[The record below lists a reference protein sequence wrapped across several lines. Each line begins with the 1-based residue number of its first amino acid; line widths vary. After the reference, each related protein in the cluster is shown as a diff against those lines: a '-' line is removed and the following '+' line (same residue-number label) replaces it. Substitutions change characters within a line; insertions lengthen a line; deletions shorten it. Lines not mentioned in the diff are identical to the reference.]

1 MAACTSLRS
10 AALNPL
16 IPIASNILQQ
26 RDAAKLSF
34 APPVTFSVSPILRSR
49 LYSPPLCRHQLE
61 AAGASEAPPNSR
73 EESLLQARSSIS
85 SFLEKALK
93 SAGPSTVKQRK
104 PQRQARL
111 RVEMPL
117 LDESDAMRASLLVD
131 LFSTLSIGK
140 KGTHFAL
147 SVFCNSGIME
157 KLKKEPCFNPK
168 PSLQSSPDLQET
180 LTPSY
185 AKAPS
190 FRCYDIA
197 DTVELDDTQVIV
209 ILAPKLSELT
219 YMLNIAKAGDPRPL
233 LLLNPDWAPEE
244 EEAEA
249 SHASFLQSFEV
260 VYSYLPLA
268 IQGFFSKTEGAV
280 LKHVKSGAPAGRP
293 WLVFAKEGDTMKCV
307 SSLKKRPTAVDL
319 ENALYNAMAANS
331 PVTKSI
337 KFLRGL
343 AGKT

>member
-1 MAACTSLRS
+1 MATCTSLRS
-10 AALNPL
+10 AALNP
-16 IPIASNILQQ
+16 IVPIASSILQQ
-26 RDAAKLSF
+26 RDAAQLLF
-34 APPVTFSVSPILRSR
+34 APLVTFSLSPISHTR

-61 AAGASEAPPNSR
+61 AAGAAEAPPNSR
-73 EESLLQARSSIS
+73 EEALLQAKISIS
-85 SFLEKALK
+85 NFLEKALK

-104 PQRQARL
+104 SQRQARL

-117 LDESDAMRASLLVD
+117 LDESDESRASLLLD

-157 KLKKEPCFNPK
+157 KLKKEPRFNPLESN
-168 PSLQSSPDLQET
+168 PNLQQTLMPD
-180 LTPSY
+180 S
-185 AKAPS
+185 AKNPS

-219 YMLNIAKAGDPRPL
+219 YMLNIAKAGDPWPL
-233 LLLNPDWAPEE
+233 LLLNPDWSPEE

-249 SHASFLQSFEV
+249 AHASFLQSFEV

-293 WLVFAKEGDTMKCV
+293 WLVFAKEGGTMKCV
-307 SSLKKRPTAVDL
+307 SSLKKRPNAVDL

-343 AGKT
+343 TGKT